1 MQGRRKTGRTLGE
14 HEIFGDEEAAKLQA
28 EVIELRQMVLDLS
41 AQVHAQFTTI
51 SAHAEI
57 AREQVEFARDEARA
71 DLERTRELLIRLVE
85 RTREDLSDSEGFRIP
100 GHRPGPST
108 IVNAERLQAVESRLG
123 EALARRRTLLRAP
136 AGAGRHDGSVDRH
149 GVGRTARRAR
159 RRPQPR
165 LTTTESLSA
174 RARCGSRRRPT
185 RDPSAGGRSHGRR
198 PRRAVQSIAAASYMC
213 TTPAPSG
220 GTRLITSSMPGQL
233 GADQLEPLDAAR
245 PRGTAMIF
253 SGSSPFMCVNDS
265 EALAL

>member
-57 AREQVEFARDEARA
+57 AREQVELARGEARA

-100 GHRPGPST
+100 GTAPRAVDDRQRRAAPSGR
-108 IVNAERLQAVESRLG
+108 VAARRGAR
-123 EALARRRTLLRAP
+123 RRRTLLRAP

-149 GVGRTARRAR
+149 GVGGAARRAR
-159 RRPQPR
+159 RQPQPR
-165 LTTTESLSA
+165 LTTTKSLSA
-174 RARCGSRRRPT
+174 RARFESRRRPI
-185 RDPSAGGRSHGRR
+185 RDPSAGGRSHDRMPG
-198 PRRAVQSIAAASYMC
+198 
-213 TTPAPSG
+213 APSTASPP
-220 GTRLITSSMPGQL
+220 TRTCGRCRRLAAGL
-233 GADQLEPLDAAR
+233 G
-245 PRGTAMIF
+245 
-253 SGSSPFMCVNDS
+253 
-265 EALAL
+265 